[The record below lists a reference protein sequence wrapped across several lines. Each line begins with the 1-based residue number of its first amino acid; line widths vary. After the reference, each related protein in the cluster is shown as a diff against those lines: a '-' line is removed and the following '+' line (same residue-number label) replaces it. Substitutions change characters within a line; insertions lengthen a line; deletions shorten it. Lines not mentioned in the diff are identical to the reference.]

1 MASNTLNLIAILSL
15 TISILL
21 SLYPQ
26 PAFSFQMEDF
36 DGEEEY
42 VLDHPVII
50 PNLRSRSRFLKT
62 SPTKGKIRKGADC
75 DPHPSLNICKGI
87 SANNETSLL
96 YCSQQPKTNQQRG
109 NPNSTC
115 PLLAPH
121 ALLPLATTPHF
132 PLTLAPS
139 LVTPIPSAITCF
151 SSTSLTPPYPAKT
164 GADQTE

>member
-15 TISILL
+15 TITILL

-62 SPTKGKIRKGADC
+62 SPTKDKIRKGADC

-87 SANNETSLL
+87 SANNGTSLL
-96 YCSQQPKTNQQRG
+96 YCCKTHCRNVLSDRNNCGKCGNRCKFGQRCCGGVCTNVANNVNHCGKCGNQ
-109 NPNSTC
+109 C
-115 PLLAPH
+115 
-121 ALLPLATTPHF
+121 
-132 PLTLAPS
+132 
-139 LVTPIPSAITCF
+139 
-151 SSTSLTPPYPAKT
+151 SSGVQCDNGFCGYA
-164 GADQTE
+164 

>member
-21 SLYPQ
+21 SSYPQ
-26 PAFSFQMEDF
+26 PAFSIQMEDF

-62 SPTKGKIRKGADC
+62 SPTKDKIRKGADC

-87 SANNETSLL
+87 SKKQRDRSQIAAKRIVVTCLVIGTICGKCATGASSGNALCGGVCTNVANNVNHLRK
-96 YCSQQPKTNQQRG
+96 CGNRG
-109 NPNSTC
+109 
-115 PLLAPH
+115 
-121 ALLPLATTPHF
+121 
-132 PLTLAPS
+132 
-139 LVTPIPSAITCF
+139 
-151 SSTSLTPPYPAKT
+151 SS
-164 GADQTE
+164 GVQ